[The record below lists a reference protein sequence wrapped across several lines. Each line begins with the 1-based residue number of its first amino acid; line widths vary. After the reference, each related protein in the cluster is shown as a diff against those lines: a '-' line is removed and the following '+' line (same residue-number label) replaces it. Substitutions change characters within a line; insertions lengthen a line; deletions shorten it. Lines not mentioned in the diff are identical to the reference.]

1 MTAGRT
7 PCTAGYTAADWR
19 AWAAHRADPR
29 GEEPEGWAA
38 ALDHLDRCADCRRA
52 ALAADPT
59 LVFRRLRAA
68 PVAPAAADPEAAAMR
83 QAVAALRE
91 ASRLGATA
99 GAGREVA
106 PRRGA
111 RRTAWT
117 RAAAAASLVAATL
130 AASSG
135 RVPHLDQAMA
145 PLRASLA
152 PAAAAPTVLS
162 AAILRAAPAALAA
175 APAEMPLLEETNRPD
190 ARVYQFED
198 PDYSFAWIVDKKL
211 DV

>member
-7 PCTAGYTAADWR
+7 PCTAGYAAADWR
-19 AWAAHRADPR
+19 ALAAHRADPR
-29 GEEPEGWAA
+29 GEEPAGWAA

-59 LVFRRLRAA
+59 LVFRRLRTTA
-68 PVAPAAADPEAAAMR
+68 APAAADPEAAAMR

-106 PRRGA
+106 PGRGA
-111 RRTAWT
+111 RRAAWT
-117 RAAAAASLVAATL
+117 RAAAAASLAAAAL
-130 AASSG
+130 AAGSG
-135 RVPHLDQAMA
+135 RVPHLDQ
-145 PLRASLA
+145 LRASLA
-152 PAAAAPTVLS
+152 PSAAAPAVLS
-162 AAILRAAPAALAA
+162 AAILRAAPAALAAAPAA

-198 PDYSFAWIVDKKL
+198 ADYSFAWIVDKKL